1 MYACMYVCMYDGSTM
16 ARFSDSIPAVYVPG
30 GAHDVGKKLVYFFQ
44 NSCLIYSNVFL
55 FSQEY
60 NQLLLP

>member
-1 MYACMYVCMYDGSTM
+1 MYICMYDGSTM
-16 ARFSDSIPAVYVPG
+16 ARLSDSIPAVYVPG
-30 GAHDVGKKLVYFFQ
+30 AHDVGKKEFYFFQ